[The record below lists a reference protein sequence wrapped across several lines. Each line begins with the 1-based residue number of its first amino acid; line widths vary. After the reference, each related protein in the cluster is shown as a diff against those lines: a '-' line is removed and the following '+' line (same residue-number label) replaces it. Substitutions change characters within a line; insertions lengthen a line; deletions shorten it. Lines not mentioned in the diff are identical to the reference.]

1 MTTPRSYTTLENL
14 IRNGLVLHFKPPD
27 GGDTDCPCC
36 REPYS
41 EDVTEGII
49 KTSCGHTFHLK
60 CLLAW
65 LRVKNQ
71 QTCPMCRFRLIQP
84 SRIQRLRMTS
94 TADIFLRICE
104 IVIVITTLFEAISF
118 AGPVFSVEII
128 TSIPPYYVDM
138 WWWLLLILQVG
149 LVCFWFVPALWPAVR
164 YEDWEGGTVDEEDEE
179 DEISDDED
187 QDENSPAPI

>member
-1 MTTPRSYTTLENL
+1 
-14 IRNGLVLHFKPPD
+14 
-27 GGDTDCPCC
+27 
-36 REPYS
+36 
-41 EDVTEGII
+41 
-49 KTSCGHTFHLK
+49 
-60 CLLAW
+60 
-65 LRVKNQ
+65 
-71 QTCPMCRFRLIQP
+71 
-84 SRIQRLRMTS
+84 MTS